1 MISGVAKKVDAPDFL
16 PAPAGGR
23 HGRRFLF
30 QAAAAD
36 QARIFRNAPTQR
48 KLMLIILG
56 SYAAALLLTAAVH
69 SSFRIFSEI
78 SDLDPAVAA
87 RFDGAVLAVILV
99 ISALAAKE
107 MGGALIV

>member
-1 MISGVAKKVDAPDFL
+1 MPRISSQPRSV
-16 PAPAGGR
+16 GGMGATFFFR
-23 HGRRFLF
+23 PPPPTRSEF
-30 QAAAAD
+30 
-36 QARIFRNAPTQR
+36 FRNAPTQR

>member
-1 MISGVAKKVDAPDFL
+1 MPRISSQPRPVGGMGAAFFFRPPL
-16 PAPAGGR
+16 PTRPE
-23 HGRRFLF
+23 F
-30 QAAAAD
+30 
-36 QARIFRNAPTQR
+36 FRNAPTQR

-56 SYAAALLLTAAVH
+56 SYAAALLMTAAVH

>member
-1 MISGVAKKVDAPDFL
+1 MPRISSQPRPV
-16 PAPAGGR
+16 GGM
-23 HGRRFLF
+23 G
-30 QAAAAD
+30 AAFFF
-36 QARIFRNAPTQR
+36 RPPPPTRPEFFRNAPTQR

-56 SYAAALLLTAAVH
+56 SYAAALLMTAAVH

-87 RFDGAVLAVILV
+87 RFDGAVRAVILV